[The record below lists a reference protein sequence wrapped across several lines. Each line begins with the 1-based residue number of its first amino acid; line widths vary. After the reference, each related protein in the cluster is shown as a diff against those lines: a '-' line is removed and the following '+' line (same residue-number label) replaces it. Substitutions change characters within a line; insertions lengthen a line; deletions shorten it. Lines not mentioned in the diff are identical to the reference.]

1 MTNKEILE
9 KIYRENKS
17 INRNLHCLINIGCI
31 EFFGKEF
38 KKAKKAN
45 DKVAVNM
52 SKTGLILVTISEI
65 FALLDGIIHYR
76 KEIFNNTEV

>member
-17 INRNLHCLINIGCI
+17 INRNLHCLINIRCI
-31 EFFGKEF
+31 EFFGKGF

-45 DKVAVNM
+45 DKVAMNM
-52 SKTGLILVTISEI
+52 SKTGLILVAISEI
-65 FALLDGIIHYR
+65 FALLDGIIDY
-76 KEIFNNTEV
+76 KKIFDNTEV

>member
-31 EFFGKEF
+31 EFI
-38 KKAKKAN
+38 
-45 DKVAVNM
+45 D
-52 SKTGLILVTISEI
+52 
-65 FALLDGIIHYR
+65 YR